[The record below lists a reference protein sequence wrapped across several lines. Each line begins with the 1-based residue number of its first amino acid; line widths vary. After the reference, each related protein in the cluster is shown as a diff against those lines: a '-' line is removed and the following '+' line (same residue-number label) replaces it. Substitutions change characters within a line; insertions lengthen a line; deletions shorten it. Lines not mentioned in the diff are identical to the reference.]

1 MLCIVRWKSSTQTI
15 CCSNCYFPKSGGGLD
30 LVRTKRSRP
39 SVKRGWD
46 TGSSHHCKRK
56 TRRPWAALA
65 SAGGLP
71 SNNMAQLHASVLLS
85 LPKQWHGPHN
95 QPRISSALFWCHCC
109 DKTTHRWCF
118 FFFFKPAFSAVSRRT
133 EHRSFHRN
141 SKGDAVCDQ
150 YELSHRIWPCFDN
163 FIPITDW

>member
-109 DKTTHRWCF
+109 DKTTHRWRF
-118 FFFFKPAFSAVSRRT
+118 FFFFT
-133 EHRSFHRN
+133 SFLGCLTPHWAQIQRATPFVI
-141 SKGDAVCDQ
+141 SMSCHTK
-150 YELSHRIWPCFDN
+150 FDLVL
-163 FIPITDW
+163 ITLFP